1 MTLSEVLRK
10 YDRDF
15 SVVEIRKVLSIDSNG
30 VDDLL
35 GMAKYHN
42 KMLISLDGG
51 KYHLNDQVVKDELFR
66 DDWLI
71 VWRN

>member
-15 SVVEIRKVLSIDSNG
+15 SVVEIRKVLSIGSNG
-30 VDDLL
+30 IDNLL

-71 VWRN
+71 VWRD